1 MEPEDWPQVERIY
14 GAGIETG
21 LATFETAPP
30 SWEAW
35 DAVNLPDLRL
45 VAVEDR
51 LVGWIAAKRVSSRHC
66 YRGVVEHSIYVD
78 LELSGRGIGRR
89 LLDALIEKSERLGY
103 WTIQTAIFPENVAS
117 ITLHEKAGFRVV
129 GTQELL
135 GESNGVWRDVVVME
149 RRSQSVGMSHC
160 LNQAEGRTACE

>member
-1 MEPEDWPQVERIY
+1 MELEDWPEVERIY
-14 GAGIETG
+14 RAGIETG

-45 VAVEDR
+45 VAVADR

-66 YRGVVEHSIYVD
+66 YRGVIEHSVYVD
-78 LELSGRGIGRR
+78 PAHAGRGVGRR
-89 LLDALIEKSERLGY
+89 LLEELIERSEDLGF
-103 WTIQTAIFPENVAS
+103 WTIQTAIFPENRAS
-117 ITLHEKAGFRVV
+117 ITLHRKLGFRMV

-149 RRSQSVGMSHC
+149 HRSPTVG
-160 LNQAEGRTACE
+160 R

>member
-1 MEPEDWPQVERIY
+1 METEDWPQVERIY
-14 GAGIETG
+14 RAGIGIG

-45 VAVEDR
+45 VAVTDR
-51 LVGWIAAKRVSSRHC
+51 LLGWTAAKRVSSRHC
-66 YRGVVEHSIYVD
+66 YRGVIEHSIYVD
-78 LELSGRGIGRR
+78 PDFAGRGIGSQ
-89 LLDALIEKSERLGY
+89 LLDSLIERSEALGY
-103 WTIQTAIFPENVAS
+103 WTIQTAIFPENAASVA
-117 ITLHEKAGFRVV
+117 LHRKSGFRVV

-149 RRSQSVGMSHC
+149 RRSQRVGMS
-160 LNQAEGRTACE
+160 QVSKPG

>member
-1 MEPEDWPQVERIY
+1 METEDWPQVERIY
-14 GAGIETG
+14 RAGIETG

-30 SWEAW
+30 RWEAW
-35 DAVNLPDLRL
+35 DAVNLSDLRL

-78 LELSGRGIGRR
+78 LESSGRGIGRR

-149 RRSQSVGMSHC
+149 RRSQSVGMSQ
-160 LNQAEGRTACE
+160 LSKSG

>member
-1 MEPEDWPQVERIY
+1 MELEDWPEVERIY
-14 GAGIETG
+14 RAGIETG

-45 VAVEDR
+45 VAVADR

-66 YRGVVEHSIYVD
+66 YRGVIEHSVYVD
-78 LELSGRGIGRR
+78 PAHAGRGVGRR
-89 LLDALIEKSERLGY
+89 LLEELIERSEDLGF
-103 WTIQTAIFPENVAS
+103 WTIQTAIFPENRAS
-117 ITLHEKAGFRVV
+117 ITLHRKLGFRMV

-149 RRSQSVGMSHC
+149 RRSPTVG
-160 LNQAEGRTACE
+160 R

>member
-1 MEPEDWPQVERIY
+1 MESEDWPQVERIY
-14 GAGIETG
+14 RAGIETG
-21 LATFETAPP
+21 LATFETTPP

-45 VAVEDR
+45 VAVKDG

-66 YRGVVEHSIYVD
+66 YRGVIEHSIYVD
-78 LELSGRGIGRR
+78 PAVARLGVGRQ
-89 LLDALIEKSERLGY
+89 LLDALIEKSEALGY
-103 WTIQTAIFPENVAS
+103 WTIQTAVFPENEAS
-117 ITLHEKAGFRVV
+117 IVLHKKLGFRVV

-149 RRSQSVGMSHC
+149 RRSQRVGMSQ
-160 LNQAEGRTACE
+160 LSKPG